1 LTQDCPVRHA
11 IFQQIE
17 GLDLEEEDISSV
29 KGKDGSKQMFKVTN
43 AAFEYCDAK

>member
-1 LTQDCPVRHA
+1 LTQDFPVRNA

-29 KGKDGSKQMFKVTN
+29 KGKGGSKRMFKVTN
-43 AAFEYCDAK
+43 AAFE